1 MAGGVTA
8 EERAQKEV
16 VTVMRKESAVTA
28 SPAAVPPPSSKLRSD
43 SVTGAAPQTRNR
55 NDSVPILAEPRFTL
69 QQQVELDQ
77 SQHSMRVAGVP
88 RSPQAAMSPV
98 GMSFEPGT
106 SFEPGRSYDPSHPQP
121 GASVPGV
128 TL

>member
-16 VTVMRKESAVTA
+16 VTVMRKESAGT
-28 SPAAVPPPSSKLRSD
+28 
-43 SVTGAAPQTRNR
+43 AAPQTRNR